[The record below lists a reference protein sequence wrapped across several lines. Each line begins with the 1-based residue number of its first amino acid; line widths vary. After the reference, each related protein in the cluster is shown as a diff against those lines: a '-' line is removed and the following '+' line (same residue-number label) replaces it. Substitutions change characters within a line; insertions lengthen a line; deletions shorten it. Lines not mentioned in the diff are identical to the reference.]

1 MSDQRFM
8 QRDTTENPFPSVGKT
23 IVIHGLSSKP
33 KLAFGSQ
40 SSSQR
45 SDRRPL
51 DTERVRWGVE
61 RMGLDGFCI
70 ETGINSCKST
80 KFMQT
85 VPSTILSMRRNT
97 FPAQKYLSSTPKLAL
112 AAKER
117 ILEIFSPNRF
127 FELPQ
132 ISEKEPQIS
141 IGGAQWLQ
149 WDQNQPQSTINRYLR
164 LFLRHLRLG
173 FHDDQNL
180 SKRFFE
186 NLDLVQNGHYF
197 GKLLRASF
205 PTAPDFF
212 HR

>member
-80 KFMQT
+80 EFMQT

-117 ILEIFSPNRF
+117 ISEIFSP
-127 FELPQ
+127 E
-132 ISEKEPQIS
+132 S
-141 IGGAQWLQ
+141 I
-149 WDQNQPQSTINRYLR
+149 
-164 LFLRHLRLG
+164 
-173 FHDDQNL
+173 
-180 SKRFFE
+180 
-186 NLDLVQNGHYF
+186 
-197 GKLLRASF
+197 LRAAANIGERAANIDWRCSVASMGPKPTTEHNKSIFAALSPTFAARF
-205 PTAPDFF
+205 P
-212 HR
+212 